1 MAYIPNS
8 VGEEQWDD
16 IITPGFGLGTG
27 PAAPALVDFPAV
39 TGLRIYGFSGTN
51 TTPDELFA
59 FFEIPHGYKEGTD
72 LYPHVHWTP
81 NDDNVA
87 NVKWQMSYSIANRDQ
102 IFGTETTLSGV
113 DATAGASGHLL
124 TSLEP
129 VIPGIDLKIGAI
141 IACRLFRDATD
152 PDDTYTGLANLLS
165 FGLHYK
171 VDTLGSRQIATK

>member
-8 VGEEQWDD
+8 TGEDQWDD
-16 IITPGFGLGTG
+16 IITPGFALGTG
-27 PAAPALVDFPAV
+27 SATPALVSFPAV

-51 TTPDELFA
+51 STPDELFA
-59 FFEIPHGYKEGTD
+59 FFEIPHGYQEGTE
-72 LYPHVHWTP
+72 LHPHVHWTP
-81 NDDNVA
+81 NDNNVA
-87 NVKWQMSYSIANRDQ
+87 NVKWQMSYSISTVNGT
-102 IFGTETTLSGV
+102 FGAQATLSGIS
-113 DATAGASGHLL
+113 ATSGVGAHLL
-124 TSLEP
+124 TSLDPE
-129 VIPGIDLKIGAI
+129 IPGLGIKIGSI